1 MLACCQASILLFLK
15 ETQQK
20 TIRVI
25 LIAVHVADSSTVLG
39 RVSVVPRTAECYSP
53 SLDLNFQ

>member
-1 MLACCQASILLFLK
+1 MLAWQQASILLFLK
-15 ETQQK
+15 EAQQK

-25 LIAVHVADSSTVLG
+25 LIAVHVADSSTILG
-39 RVSVVPRTAECYSP
+39 RVSVVPRTVESYSP